1 METEVL
7 SRSVRGRL
15 TGTRFLSRLRGPR
28 LPEKPNGRLF
38 QVGRRITS
46 LVLWFDP
53 CIRYSKWEIVSFI
66 LLDKQSSTDTS
77 GQFVAAGWLCK
88 RKRNKKRPAEGGNKE
103 LKAKEMDERVW
114 CLVAFE
120 TKKLQLLPTGT

>member
-66 LLDKQSSTDTS
+66 LLDKLEQNQLMFLLS
-77 GQFVAAGWLCK
+77 GLSAT
-88 RKRNKKRPAEGGNKE
+88 NSY
-103 LKAKEMDERVW
+103 
-114 CLVAFE
+114 
-120 TKKLQLLPTGT
+120 TGCG